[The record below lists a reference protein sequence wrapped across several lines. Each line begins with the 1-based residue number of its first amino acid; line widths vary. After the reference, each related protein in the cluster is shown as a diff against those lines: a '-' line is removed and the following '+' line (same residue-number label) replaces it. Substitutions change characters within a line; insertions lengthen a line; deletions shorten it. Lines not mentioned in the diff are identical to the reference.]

1 MRYEWKKLIC
11 RKEAVILFGLVLV
24 FLGICIARFE
34 RPQLAKEYREEM
46 KRYDGEY
53 TEVRQQLEEDYQQ
66 AMKAENAG
74 IIGTPEYNRVAV
86 LSNLLGCVDRYDRY
100 FEERR
105 QMLKELQGKI
115 DTAPTDYIKAD
126 YEKAYRAYNCAY
138 SFRVIDS
145 DRVMFTFFEIDEDS
159 FDFIFLA
166 FLLAFFSSL
175 FVCEQE
181 TKMHLLLYPSK
192 RGKRRLFRNKTG
204 AAVLSLAVA
213 AVFFAV
219 VPFLGTWIRNGL
231 SFRILAEPI
240 QCVRQFEMCPYA
252 ITIFGYLLLSV
263 GLHFLVGLFVLAVI
277 VLCSSFLKRSLTVFV
292 ASGIPVLGLAVLGK
306 REELA
311 EVTSALDKF
320 GLLQLLDE
328 GKYFISYDTV
338 NIAGIPV
345 DRIIPALLFTVVCS
359 AVLFLLAYGGYV
371 GMFRKGER

>member
-11 RKEAVILFGLVLV
+11 RKEAVILFGLIVV

-34 RPQLAKEYREEM
+34 RPQLAKQIREEM

-53 TEVRQQLEEDYQQ
+53 TEVRQQLEENYQQ
-66 AMKAENAG
+66 AMKTENAG
-74 IIGTPEYNRVAV
+74 IIGTPEYNRVVV
-86 LSNLLGCVDRYDRY
+86 LSSLLTCVERYDRY

-105 QMLKELQGKI
+105 QTLKELQGKI

-159 FDFIFLA
+159 FDFVFLA
-166 FLLAFFSSL
+166 FLLAFFSGL

-192 RGKRRLFRNKTG
+192 RGKKRLFRNKTG
-204 AAVLSLAVA
+204 AAVLAVAVA
-213 AVFFAV
+213 AVFFTAV
-219 VPFLGTWIRNGL
+219 TFLGTWIRNGL
-231 SFRILAEPI
+231 SFRILSEPI
-240 QCVRQFEMCPYA
+240 QCVKQFELCPYA
-252 ITIFGYLLLSV
+252 ITVFGYLLITI
-263 GLHFLVGLFVLAVI
+263 GLHFLVGLFVLSVI
-277 VLCSSFLKRSLTVFV
+277 VFCSSFLKRSLTVFV

-306 REELA
+306 GDRLA
-311 EVTSALDKF
+311 EVTSTLDKF

-328 GKYFISYDTV
+328 GKYLVSYDTV
-338 NIAGIPV
+338 NIMGVPV
-345 DRIIPALLFTVVCS
+345 DRIVPALAFTVVCS
-359 AVLFLLAYGGYV
+359 AVLLLLAYGGYV